1 MKKKLLIG
9 IGVCILLIVAG
20 GLFLYAQLNAKLD
33 KINYSSVSQ
42 ENIKLNEGI
51 VNDSNLT
58 PYTNIALFGV
68 DSRDSNSKRANSDT
82 IIVMSIDNNRQ
93 MVNIV
98 YVYRDPLLNVGNEE
112 YLKCNSAYLLG
123 GSEQAVSML
132 NENLDL
138 NIDSELFSP
147 LSSEEKKANEIV
159 RPSVGYWAN
168 AWRRLKANKVAL
180 FSLIMII
187 VIIAFAIFGPIVVE
201 KLFGFTYKS
210 TDKTASNLWPNAQHW
225 FGTDNLGRDLFVRV
239 MYGARYSLII
249 AFAAS
254 VLNLVIGVLYGG
266 IAGFLGG
273 KVDNIMMRIVDVLY
287 SIPTLIYV
295 VLLMNVLKTEGSSG
309 MFAIIVAM
317 AISSWVG
324 MARIVR
330 GDILQLKQQEFVLAA
345 KTLGASKTRILL
357 RHLIPNCLGSII
369 VTMTL
374 FVPSAIF
381 TEAFLSYIGLGLNA
395 PLASLGTLANDAKG
409 LLTTQPYQLLF
420 PAAMIC
426 LIILA
431 FNLFGDGLTEALD
444 PKHQK

>member
-1 MKKKLLIG
+1 MESTINEKL
-9 IGVCILLIVAG
+9 
-20 GLFLYAQLNAKLD
+20 
-33 KINYSSVSQ
+33 
-42 ENIKLNEGI
+42 E
-51 VNDSNLT
+51 
-58 PYTNIALFGV
+58 
-68 DSRDSNSKRANSDT
+68 
-82 IIVMSIDNNRQ
+82 
-93 MVNIV
+93 
-98 YVYRDPLLNVGNEE
+98 
-112 YLKCNSAYLLG
+112 
-123 GSEQAVSML
+123 
-132 NENLDL
+132 L
-138 NIDSELFSP
+138 NIDSDLFSP
-147 LSSEEKKANEIV
+147 LSEEDKKSAEIV

-168 AWRRLKANKVAL
+168 AWRRLKDNKVAL
-180 FSLIMII
+180 FSLILI
-187 VIIAFAIFGPIVVE
+187 VVLILLSIFGPILME
-201 KLFGFTYKS
+201 SMYGYTYES
-210 TDKTASNLWPNAQHW
+210 TDKNAPNLLPSLTHW

-254 VLNLVIGVLYGG
+254 VLNLAIGVVYGG
-266 IAGFLGG
+266 VSGFLGG
-273 KVDNIMMRIVDVLY
+273 RVDNIMMRIVDILY

-295 VLLMNVLKTEGSSG
+295 VLLMSVLKKEGDSG

-345 KTLGASKTRILL
+345 KTLGASKIRILFK
-357 RHLIPNCLGSII
+357 HLIPNCLGSII

-374 FVPSAIF
+374 FVPTAIF

-395 PLASLGTLANDAKG
+395 PLASLGTLADAGAKT
-409 LLTTQPYQLLF
+409 LTTQPYQLIF

>member
-1 MKKKLLIG
+1 MG
-9 IGVCILLIVAG
+9 
-20 GLFLYAQLNAKLD
+20 
-33 KINYSSVSQ
+33 
-42 ENIKLNEGI
+42 KLNLNKDYI
-51 VNDSNLT
+51 DVN
-58 PYTNIALFGV
+58 
-68 DSRDSNSKRANSDT
+68 K
-82 IIVMSIDNNRQ
+82 
-93 MVNIV
+93 
-98 YVYRDPLLNVGNEE
+98 
-112 YLKCNSAYLLG
+112 
-123 GSEQAVSML
+123 
-132 NENLDL
+132 
-138 NIDSELFSP
+138 ELFTP
-147 LSSEEKKANEIV
+147 LSGEEKIFEQVV

-168 AWRRLKANKVAL
+168 AWRRLKSNKTAL

-187 VIIAFAIFGPIVVE
+187 IIVIAAVFTPITLEKTFGY
-201 KLFGFTYKS
+201 TYYD
-210 TDKTASNLWPNAQHW
+210 TSNATNLRPNGQHW

-254 VLNLVIGVLYGG
+254 VMNLVIGVLYGG
-266 IAGFLGG
+266 IAGFKGG
-273 KVDNIMMRIVDVLY
+273 SLDNIMMRIVDVLY

-295 VLLMNVLKTEGSSG
+295 VLLMAVLKKEGSTG
-309 MFAIIVAM
+309 LFAIIVAM
-317 AISSWVG
+317 AISYWVG

-345 KTLGASKTRILL
+345 KTLGASKVRILIK
-357 RHLIPNCLGSII
+357 HLIPNCMGSII

-409 LLTTQPYQLLF
+409 LLTTAPYQLLF